1 MAVNRQLPV
10 YQELVRALKAEAK
23 AIKAVRQTQHFIYE
37 MLDVSTLRI
46 LHRHKSVLNTVEVRC
61 KNAEASRTYLYGRD
75 FLRIYT

>member
-37 MLDVSTLRI
+37 MLDVSTLTN
-46 LHRHKSVLNTVEVRC
+46 S
-61 KNAEASRTYLYGRD
+61 
-75 FLRIYT
+75 

>member
-46 LHRHKSVLNTVEVRC
+46 LDVNPS
-61 KNAEASRTYLYGRD
+61 
-75 FLRIYT
+75 